1 MFDPS
6 DEVVVPFATFL
17 EVRERRRRV
26 SESLKQPVH
35 NPFSDDSPPAAAV
48 AVALPR
54 EAVSAARSGLQQ
66 DESTISFGRRPN
78 WPSADR
84 IDG

>member
-6 DEVVVPFATFL
+6 DEVVVPFTTFL

-26 SESLKQPVH
+26 SEAFKQPVH

-48 AVALPR
+48 AVA
-54 EAVSAARSGLQQ
+54 
-66 DESTISFGRRPN
+66 STISLGLRPN

-84 IDG
+84 VHE